1 MLKTRRAAI
10 AAAIVLL
17 WLAGLAMM
25 LRRSSTRS
33 ETQDLAEI
41 ALRLQPA
48 TFYYVVE
55 RDGRQIGAAAS
66 ALDTTT
72 QSLVSEDY
80 YVGEHPTGDS
90 TERVSGRWHTRL
102 SRAMRLSAMS
112 LGVTRPSNPFV
123 LSASVLEDSTLTMT
137 RTSGAQRQP
146 LGVARFQAPLFT
158 PSLAPVALMLGG
170 ARKTGDGRQLA
181 LFDPLTR
188 KVIRPQLTIRAE
200 SLFVVVDSANLDP
213 RGDWAVAHRD
223 TVRAWRIDGAPHGV
237 SAWVDDAGRVVAA
250 SAPNGITVTRT
261 AFELAFRKPRGR

>member
-1 MLKTRRAAI
+1 MRRAAI
-10 AAAIVLL
+10 GAAIVVL

-25 LRRSSTRS
+25 LRRSGSRS
-33 ETQDLAEI
+33 EQQDLAEI

-55 RDGRQIGAAAS
+55 RNGRQIGAAAS

-72 QSLVSEDY
+72 QSLISEDY

-112 LGVTRPSNPFV
+112 ILVTRPREPFA
-123 LSASVLEDSTLTMT
+123 LSALVQDDSTLTIT
-137 RTSGAQRQP
+137 RSSGSRKVA
-146 LGVARFQAPLFT
+146 LGAEPFGPPLFT

-170 ARKTGDGRQLA
+170 ARKLGDGRQLA
-181 LFDPLTR
+181 MFDPLTR

-223 TVRAWRIDGAPHGV
+223 TVRAWRIEGAPHGV
-237 SAWVDDAGRVVAA
+237 TAWVDDTGRIVAA
-250 SAPNGITVTRT
+250 SAPNGISVTRT